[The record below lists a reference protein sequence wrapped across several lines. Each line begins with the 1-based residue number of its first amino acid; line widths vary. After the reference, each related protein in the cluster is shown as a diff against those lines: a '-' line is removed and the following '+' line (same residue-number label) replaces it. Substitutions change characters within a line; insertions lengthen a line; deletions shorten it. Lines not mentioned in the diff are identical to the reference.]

1 MNIISAVCEV
11 VCRVAWGSTN
21 TCTGWHINV
30 KCEVKDNWNMGMG
43 NLGLKGWAFML
54 NGLAI
59 YDLMG
64 GAFII

>member
-1 MNIISAVCEV
+1 MKLCVEWHGGAQ
-11 VCRVAWGSTN
+11 A
-21 TCTGWHINV
+21 WHINV
-30 KCEVKDNWNMGMG
+30 KSEVKDNWNMGMG